1 MDEQTRIAHVQKRRS
16 LATDIRVLS
25 SWLYSYRNGL
35 GDMSPTTADY
45 ANLSDRT
52 ARLAEYLE
60 AFVLEL
66 EQEVKGD

>member
-16 LATDIRVLS
+16 LAADIRVLS
-25 SWLYSYRNGL
+25 SWLYSYCNGL
-35 GDMSPTTADY
+35 GDMSPTTSDY